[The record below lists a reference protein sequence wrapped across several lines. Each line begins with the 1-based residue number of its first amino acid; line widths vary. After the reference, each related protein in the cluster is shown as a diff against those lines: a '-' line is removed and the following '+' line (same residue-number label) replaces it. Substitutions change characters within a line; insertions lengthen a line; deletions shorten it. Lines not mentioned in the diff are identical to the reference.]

1 MEKSKSIAGIVGPT
15 IIVMVFS
22 EMRLWNPTLYDTQIV
37 PLIYL
42 NGVLLFV
49 AGLAI
54 VRSHNIWMYGWQTLV
69 TIIGYVVIIIGL
81 FRMFFPQVQK
91 AEFDNNN
98 NSILIGEIVLI
109 LIGIFLTCKAYLPTK
124 KWPFAILN
132 LLNELKT
139 DLSDVA
145 ATGLRTRQPIIQSPM
160 SGIVVCLM
168 LPRFSNYASTLTT
181 CPDFSRD

>member
-15 IIVMVFS
+15 LIVMIFS

-54 VRSHNIWMYGWQTLV
+54 VKSHNIWIYGWQTIV
-69 TIIGYVVIIIGL
+69 TVTGYTAIVVGL
-81 FRMFFPQVQK
+81 FRMLFPQMQK

-98 NSILIGEIVLI
+98 SVLIIELI
-109 LIGIFLTCKAYLPTK
+109 LILTGIVLTFKAYFPTK
-124 KWPFAILN
+124 K
-132 LLNELKT
+132 
-139 DLSDVA
+139 
-145 ATGLRTRQPIIQSPM
+145 
-160 SGIVVCLM
+160 
-168 LPRFSNYASTLTT
+168 
-181 CPDFSRD
+181 